1 MSRLKLEP
9 KYITDAEGV
18 KTAVV
23 LDMRQYKKLL
33 ELAEEAEDIEYAKSV
48 HSEPTGDYHE
58 YRRRKLKLKTKS
70 SA

>member
-9 KYITDAEGV
+9 KYITDSEGV

-23 LDMRQYKKLL
+23 LDLRQYKKLL

-48 HSEPTGDYHE
+48 RNEPKGDYDE
-58 YRRRKLKLKTKS
+58 YRKRKLKLKTKS
-70 SA
+70 SS